1 MFAVRELRT
10 SLLLKDLQTFS
21 HPIIEIF
28 PQIVPRR
35 TRAAT
40 GQRWVKVAALD
51 ALAMTA
57 PGRRI
62 AAVIMAA
69 PVRPRPR

>member
-35 TRAAT
+35 TKAAT
-40 GQRWVKVAALD
+40 GQRWVKIASLD

-62 AAVIMAA
+62 AVVVLDS
-69 PVRPRPR
+69 PLRPRSR